1 MLWGL
6 PQFHKKPKL
15 NHVLTIFW
23 VARIT
28 TLANNLCLEHIKPRI
43 QTFPARFLCWRSWT
57 YVFAPFCMDKCIFR
71 KKLLCNLGARW
82 HKILEFVP
90 SCPTYGWLTWWC
102 DFFPVGP
109 AFEDHPQVFGQKKVQ
124 SLGLY
129 FWHLRL
135 DLFKS
140 LFQCLWKWIYL
151 FVPFCK
157 DKCIFSK
164 KNVFCNLGAR
174 WHNFVEYVPDV

>member
-109 AFEDHPQVFGQKKVQ
+109 AFEDHPQVFGQKKGPVPGIVFLTPAPRPLQ
-124 SLGLY
+124 VTVSMFVKMNISIRALLQG
-129 FWHLRL
+129 
-135 DLFKS
+135 
-140 LFQCLWKWIYL
+140 QMYL
-151 FVPFCK
+151 Q
-157 DKCIFSK
+157 
-164 KNVFCNLGAR
+164 
-174 WHNFVEYVPDV
+174 